1 MKRFSLVLIAVILSC
16 NAICKAQ
23 QIVLP
28 NAHSHND
35 YAQAV
40 PFYHAYNSG
49 FGSIE
54 ADVFL
59 VNGKLLVAHD
69 EKNLQAD
76 RTLKKMYLDPIK
88 KALKKDTSRQ
98 LTLLIDI
105 KKNNAPVLVE
115 LIEELKPL
123 KKLCKGDD
131 NPKGRLLILISGE
144 RPLPALFKTYP
155 PYIYFDEDLRAI
167 YSADDLTRVG
177 QISLRY
183 SKYAKWT
190 GAGAIPIADE
200 AKLKHIIDSVHTMGK
215 PIRFWDA
222 PDNSAGWAELKKL
235 HADMLGTDRI
245 DELSA
250 FLKQ

>member
-1 MKRFSLVLIAVILSC
+1 MKTVLKLIPAVLMVAFAVSVM
-16 NAICKAQ
+16 AQ
-23 QIVLP
+23 QPALP

-35 YAQAV
+35 YNQAV
-40 PFYHAYNSG
+40 PFYHAFNSG
-49 FGSIE
+49 FGSVE

-69 EKNLQAD
+69 EKNLQAK
-76 RTLKKMYLDPIK
+76 RTLKAMYLDPIK

-98 LTLLIDI
+98 LTLLVDI
-105 KKNNAPVLVE
+105 KKDSGPVLLK
-115 LIEELKPL
+115 LIDELKPL
-123 KKLCKGDD
+123 RKFCKGD
-131 NPKGRLLILISGE
+131 NPKGRLFILISGS

-155 PYIYFDEDLRAI
+155 HYIYFDEDLTSI
-167 YSADDLTRVG
+167 YTPEQLSRIG

-183 SKYAKWT
+183 SIYSKWKGIGT
-190 GAGAIPIADE
+190 IPANDE
-200 AKLKHIIDSVHTMGK
+200 QKLKNVIDSVHTLGK

-222 PDNSAGWAELKKL
+222 PDNIAGWKELQKL

-250 FLKQ
+250 YLKQ